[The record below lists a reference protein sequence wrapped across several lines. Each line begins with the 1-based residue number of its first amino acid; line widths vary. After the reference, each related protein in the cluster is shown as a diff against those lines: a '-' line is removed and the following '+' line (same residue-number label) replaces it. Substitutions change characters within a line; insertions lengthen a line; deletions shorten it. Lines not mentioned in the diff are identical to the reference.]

1 MHVAVKRNI
10 SPAMIKLLISAG
22 ADVDVSDEVSAVL
35 I

>member
-1 MHVAVKRNI
+1 MHMAIKNN
-10 SPAMIKLLISAG
+10 SPDVIDLLISAG